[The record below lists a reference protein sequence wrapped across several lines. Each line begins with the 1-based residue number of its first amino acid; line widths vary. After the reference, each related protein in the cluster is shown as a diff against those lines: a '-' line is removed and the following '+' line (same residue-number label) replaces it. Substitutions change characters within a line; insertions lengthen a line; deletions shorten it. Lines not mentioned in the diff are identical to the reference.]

1 MEEVCEISLNF
12 RKPNSSSSSSS
23 FTTSFLDLQI
33 SPPNPPITEL
43 GLPRLQ
49 DIMPESSWI
58 PAGSVRPYCRSKT
71 PRLRWTPDL
80 HDHFLH
86 AIHQLG
92 GEDKAT
98 PKQVW
103 EAMDIMGLTLSHVK
117 SHLQVRAGNRN
128 NNSSSQPA
136 VVRSNT
142 DSGWNF
148 MPRHC
153 QLQYQNKKHK
163 AYSAIND
170 SVHGGQQH
178 HRQLYNSRSSIVN
191 LKKTNLPLK
200 GRAKQDQYKK
210 KTTCEES
217 KYQDIGVAAEFMKP
231 RNKYIICNDLLKSC
245 SAQGN
250 GPEEHK
256 EISDVGVLESSL
268 SLSLF
273 TKAASNSVK
282 LKDNYQTKYGD
293 QSLSLDLSLDL

>member
-1 MEEVCEISLNF
+1 
-12 RKPNSSSSSSS
+12 
-23 FTTSFLDLQI
+23 
-33 SPPNPPITEL
+33 
-43 GLPRLQ
+43 
-49 DIMPESSWI
+49 MPESSWI
-58 PAGSVRPYCRSKT
+58 PASSVRPYCRSKT

-103 EAMDIMGLTLSHVK
+103 EAMDIKGLTLSHVK
-117 SHLQVRAGNRN
+117 SHLQMYRSMKHEQMMQEEVRAGNRN

-136 VVRSNT
+136 VVRSSA

-163 AYSAIND
+163 AYSASND

-178 HRQLYNSRSSIVN
+178 HRQLYNNRNSIVN

-200 GRAKQDQYKK
+200 GRDKQDQYKK

-217 KYQDIGVAAEFMKP
+217 KYQDLGVAAEFMKP

-256 EISDVGVLESSL
+256 QISDVGVLESSL

-273 TKAASNSVK
+273 TKAATNSVK

-293 QSLSLDLSLDL
+293 HSLSLDLSLDL